1 MSCVAFSCSENIS
14 CLYVLTLRK
23 TWSVPIYIK
32 WRGEA
37 RREEE
42 PNKTC
47 DSGLSNGKL
56 IMPQRPDRLSDG
68 MSCQRPFRL
77 SQAHT
82 HSYVSQGSQ
91 QVLAT
96 DTENVR
102 KQRGC
107 TGDVTE
113 GWGSSRNVSSTNKT
127 TNSLLENG
135 PRG

>member
-1 MSCVAFSCSENIS
+1 MSCVAFSCSENTS

-37 RREEE
+37 KREEE

-68 MSCQRPFRL
+68 LSCQRPFWP

-96 DTENVR
+96 DTGNVR
-102 KQRGC
+102 KQKGC
-107 TGDVTE
+107 MGDVTE
-113 GWGSSRNVSSTNKT
+113 GWGSSCNICSTNKT
-127 TNSLLENG
+127 TNSPLGNG
-135 PRG
+135 PHG

>member
-1 MSCVAFSCSENIS
+1 
-14 CLYVLTLRK
+14 
-23 TWSVPIYIK
+23 
-32 WRGEA
+32 
-37 RREEE
+37 
-42 PNKTC
+42 
-47 DSGLSNGKL
+47 
-56 IMPQRPDRLSDG
+56 MPQRPDRLSDG

-102 KQRGC
+102 QQRGC

-127 TNSLLENG
+127 TNSLLENR